1 MIICDLFLEK
11 LLSCFPSRLL
21 WTLHLGQE
29 EVCHDETEETSSSP
43 DVTALSTKVGLVGV
57 EHVTRKE
64 NAGNVDD
71 IVSTSSNTGCQGP

>member
-29 EVCHDETEETSSSP
+29 ESDAWDLRSPWTSACKLCSM
-43 DVTALSTKVGLVGV
+43 VINFWFQLVFRA
-57 EHVTRKE
+57 T
-64 NAGNVDD
+64 
-71 IVSTSSNTGCQGP
+71 C